1 MQRESR
7 GIAFGPRVL
16 LDLFCES
23 AVEWQWRWPKE
34 SQTSASEIM
43 VQIQLED
50 DVAAALVDRARARG
64 LSLEQYLA
72 DLAMDRQTLSTPR
85 VSGDEAVRLIE
96 AEAGPGNPGY
106 KGTYSRQDIY
116 FDHN

>member
-1 MQRESR
+1 
-7 GIAFGPRVL
+7 
-16 LDLFCES
+16 
-23 AVEWQWRWPKE
+23 
-34 SQTSASEIM
+34 M

-50 DVAAALVDRARARG
+50 EVAAALVDRARARG
-64 LSLEQYLA
+64 RGLSLEEYLA
-72 DLAMDRQTLSTPR
+72 DLAMGRQTLSTPR

-106 KGTYSRQDIY
+106 KGTYSREDIY